1 MAQYGSNMD
10 WMMGAWGI
18 GYVRSIEKASG
29 PGAQLQCGERM
40 AGGRTQHKQE
50 RVQG

>member
-1 MAQYGSNMD
+1 MAQYGSDMD

-29 PGAQLQCGERM
+29 PGA
-40 AGGRTQHKQE
+40 
-50 RVQG
+50 